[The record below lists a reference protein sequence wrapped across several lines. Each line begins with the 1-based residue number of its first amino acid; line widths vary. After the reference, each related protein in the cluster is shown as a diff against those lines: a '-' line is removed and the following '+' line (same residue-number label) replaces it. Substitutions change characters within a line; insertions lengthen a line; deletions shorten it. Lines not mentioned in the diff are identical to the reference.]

1 MKTVRM
7 LSIWLM
13 ALVCL
18 SLTTV
23 ACSDDDDNET
33 EKEIAIESIIGTWR
47 YEEEEGSETITF
59 NTDGSIQ
66 IVIKEYYDG
75 DWESA
80 TKTGTY
86 TLKNNIITLFSYGIE
101 TGAVKVKSVTATS
114 LTLEIEDEEDGNY
127 SRTYQ
132 KV

>member
-75 DWESA
+75 EWESA